1 MANRLQGKRVV
12 ITNADD
18 FMGQATQEV
27 FAEEGAQCI
36 ADTSDLTKPDAADV
50 LITNAGH
57 VDVLIANLAAPTFSG
72 IAAQDLSD
80 ADWECA
86 FNVMVHPLHRL
97 TRAVLPQMIERKA
110 GKIVVYGSASALRGM
125 KTLCAYSS
133 ARAAQVGYVQSVGV
147 EVGPHN
153 VQINLIAQNYVESE
167 EYYPA
172 SLLAKESFQKS
183 LKRQVPAGRLGTP
196 REDALFAV
204 FLASNESDF
213 FVGQAIPFSGGWA
226 QR

>member
-1 MANRLQGKRVV
+1 MANRLHGKRVV

-27 FAEEGAQCI
+27 FGEEGGQII
-36 ADTSDLTKPDAADV
+36 ADTSDLTQPDTAAA
-50 LITNAGH
+50 LIADAGR

-86 FNVMVHPLHRL
+86 FDVMVHPLHRL

-153 VQINLIAQNYVESE
+153 VQINLIAQNYVKSE

-196 REDALFAV
+196 REDALLAV

>member
-27 FAEEGAQCI
+27 FAEEGAQLI
-36 ADTSDLTKPDAADV
+36 VDRSDLTRPGAADV
-50 LITNAGH
+50 LITDAGH

-72 IAAQDLSD
+72 IAAKDLSD
-80 ADWECA
+80 ADWEST

-125 KTLCAYSS
+125 RTLCAYSS

-153 VQINLIAQNYVESE
+153 VQINLIAQNYVQSE

>member
-18 FMGQATQEV
+18 FMGEATQEV
-27 FAEEGAQCI
+27 FAEEGAELI
-36 ADTSDLTKPDAADV
+36 ADRSDLTRRDAADV
-50 LITNAGH
+50 LITDAGH
-57 VDVLIANLAAPTFSG
+57 VDVLIVNLAAPTFSG
-72 IAAQDLSD
+72 IAAKDLSD
-80 ADWECA
+80 ADWESA

-125 KTLCAYSS
+125 RTLCAYSS

-153 VQINLIAQNYVESE
+153 VQINLIAQNYVQSK

-196 REDALFAV
+196 REDA
-204 FLASNESDF
+204 
-213 FVGQAIPFSGGWA
+213 
-226 QR
+226 

>member
-18 FMGQATQEV
+18 FMGEATQEV
-27 FAEEGAQCI
+27 FAEEGAELI
-36 ADTSDLTKPDAADV
+36 ADRSDLTRRDAADV
-50 LITNAGH
+50 LITDAGH
-57 VDVLIANLAAPTFSG
+57 VDVLIVNLAAPTFSG

-125 KTLCAYSS
+125 RTLCAYSS

-196 REDALFAV
+196 REDALLAV